1 MVSRITGGFTDRD
14 TGLVRFGGRD
24 FDATTGRWMTKD
36 SIRMKGGLNLYAY
49 AGNDPVNAADPTGEG
64 PIGVT
69 AAIACGM
76 YEIYDI
82 WSLSMELSELTQE
95 VLVLEGM
102 LHRTEEAC
110 FRNIERVDVL
120 EIFDKRIAFLKSE
133 IYRQN
138 KKLARVRILG
148 YATDAGLTLVC
159 LGLARLPF

>member
-1 MVSRITGGFTDRD
+1 MVSRT
-14 TGLVRFGGRD
+14 
-24 FDATTGRWMTKD
+24 
-36 SIRMKGGLNLYAY
+36 
-49 AGNDPVNAADPTGEG
+49 TGEG

-76 YEIYDI
+76 YEIYHI

-102 LHRTEEAC
+102 LHRTKE
-110 FRNIERVDVL
+110 
-120 EIFDKRIAFLKSE
+120 
-133 IYRQN
+133 
-138 KKLARVRILG
+138 ARVRILG